1 MKIFGLTGGIAS
13 GKTTVVKFLKSKR
26 FQVHDSDAIIKKIY
40 NNQPLKFKR
49 YLKKNKIIDLDTNK
63 KINKNIVR
71 KTIFNNVQKRKLLE
85 AYLHNTVEK
94 SRNKFLK
101 THKRRKTK
109 LVFLDIPLLFEKR
122 LNKICDYTILL
133 YAPLNIR
140 KRRAMQRQGMEK
152 KILNKII
159 KTQMSDGVKKKRAN
173 FIINTST
180 TKKQTFKKI
189 LSIIYSLL

>member
-85 AYLHNTVEK
+85 AY
-94 SRNKFLK
+94 S
-101 THKRRKTK
+101 
-109 LVFLDIPLLFEKR
+109 
-122 LNKICDYTILL
+122 
-133 YAPLNIR
+133 
-140 KRRAMQRQGMEK
+140 
-152 KILNKII
+152 
-159 KTQMSDGVKKKRAN
+159 S
-173 FIINTST
+173 
-180 TKKQTFKKI
+180 
-189 LSIIYSLL
+189 

>member
-1 MKIFGLTGGIAS
+1 M
-13 GKTTVVKFLKSKR
+13 
-26 FQVHDSDAIIKKIY
+26 
-40 NNQPLKFKR
+40 
-49 YLKKNKIIDLDTNK
+49 
-63 KINKNIVR
+63 
-71 KTIFNNVQKRKLLE
+71 QKRKLLE
-85 AYLHNTVEK
+85 AYLHNAVEK